1 MNLIDGIYME
11 SPSYGSRKVKEELKR
26 KGIVVNRKRVQR
38 LMQLMGLEVI
48 YPKVNL
54 SKANKAHKKYPY
66 LLKDVKIEKV
76 NFVWSSD
83 ITYIPLQHEYVY
95 LTAVMDWY
103 SRYVIAWKLSSKME
117 SGFCVE
123 ALEEALKLGSPEIFN
138 TDQGSQYTSKNFT
151 QVLEKHGV
159 KISMDGKGRAFDN
172 IFTERLWR
180 TVKYEEVYCKVY
192 EDKQEA
198 EINLNNYFKY
208 YNTRRLHQALAYK
221 TPAEIF
227 NKQQVSRLNV

>member
-26 KGIVVNRKRVQR
+26 RGILINRKRVQR

-48 YPKVNL
+48 YPRANL
-54 SKANKAHKKYPY
+54 SKGNRADKKYPY
-66 LLKDVKIEKV
+66 LLKGVKVEEV

-103 SRYVIAWKLSSKME
+103 SRYVVAWKLSSKME

-123 ALEEALKLGSPEIFN
+123 ALEEALKWGKPEIFN
-138 TDQGSQYTSKNFT
+138 TDQGTQYTSKSFT
-151 QVLEKHGV
+151 QVLEKHEV

-180 TVKYEEVYCKVY
+180 TVKYEEVYCKAY
-192 EDKQEA
+192 ENKQEA
-198 EINLNNYFKY
+198 ETNLSDYFKY
-208 YNTRRLHQALAYK
+208 YNTKRLHQSLGYK
-221 TPAEIF
+221 TPEEIF
-227 NKQQVSRLNV
+227 YKQQFSRLNG